1 MFLPHIM
8 QSTRVTTNSTTLI
21 DNICFN
27 IYGPNSVLQNVL
39 ATIFDHFP
47 QFVIVPNIFSNS
59 ALGVKPNINERD
71 WTKLDQDNFLL
82 DYLEEDWNSIVKKEQ
97 ASHFFKVFWIKS
109 TILDK
114 HYPLKK
120 VYEHRLKF
128 KNKPWITSGI
138 QNIISEKNNHIF
150 ENL

>member
-59 ALGVKPNINERD
+59 ALGVKPTINERD

-97 ASHFFKVFWIKS
+97 ASHFFKVF
-109 TILDK
+109 
-114 HYPLKK
+114 
-120 VYEHRLKF
+120 
-128 KNKPWITSGI
+128 
-138 QNIISEKNNHIF
+138 
-150 ENL
+150 

>member
-39 ATIFDHFP
+39 ARIFDHFP

-71 WTKLDQDNFLL
+71 
-82 DYLEEDWNSIVKKEQ
+82 
-97 ASHFFKVFWIKS
+97 
-109 TILDK
+109 
-114 HYPLKK
+114 
-120 VYEHRLKF
+120 
-128 KNKPWITSGI
+128 
-138 QNIISEKNNHIF
+138 
-150 ENL
+150 

>member
-8 QSTRVTTNSTTLI
+8 QSTRVTTNSKALI

-27 IYGPNSVLQNVL
+27 IYGPNSVLRNVL

-71 WTKLDQDNFLL
+71 
-82 DYLEEDWNSIVKKEQ
+82 
-97 ASHFFKVFWIKS
+97 
-109 TILDK
+109 
-114 HYPLKK
+114 
-120 VYEHRLKF
+120 
-128 KNKPWITSGI
+128 
-138 QNIISEKNNHIF
+138 
-150 ENL
+150 